1 MKTFFKTFFFAAF
14 IAIIFANSSAKP
26 SRAVAG
32 RDESKKAHCSVNNY
46 VYAGTSNKEIEQ
58 HFEELKNEI
67 RALKGNQTSC
77 PGSNDLSSEVK
88 QQLAE
93 IKEEIIA
100 LKENQTNVPDSS
112 AVCSEVK
119 QMLLEIKQEIR
130 ALKEN
135 QTESSSGKG
144 L

>member
-1 MKTFFKTFFFAAF
+1 MRTFFKTVFFAVF
-14 IAIIFANSSAKP
+14 LAIVFAKP
-26 SRAVAG
+26 SHAVAG

-46 VYAGTSNKEIEQ
+46 VYPGTSNKEIEQ
-58 HFEELKNEI
+58 HFEEIKNEI

-77 PGSNDLSSEVK
+77 SGSNGSSSEVK

-93 IKEEIIA
+93 MKQEIIA
-100 LKENQTNVPDSS
+100 LKENQSNVPDSS

-135 QTESSSGKG
+135 QIESSSGKG